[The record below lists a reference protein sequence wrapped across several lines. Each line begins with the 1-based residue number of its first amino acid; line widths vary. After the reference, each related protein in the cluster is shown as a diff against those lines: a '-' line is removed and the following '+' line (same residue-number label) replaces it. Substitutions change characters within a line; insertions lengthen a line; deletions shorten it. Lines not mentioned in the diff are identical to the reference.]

1 MVLIFS
7 LLFFM
12 VVPALLAIATKCE
25 QEQCMADQ
33 DQKKLL
39 VLERTKKKACL
50 VISGVETKLMGWVL
64 EHLQPFEGPGPK
76 SGDISARIG
85 CKTGMGGRFFPVVT
99 PAFADIV
106 SK

>member
-39 VLERTKKKACL
+39 VLERTQKMHVWL
-50 VISGVETKLMGWVL
+50 VQGWR
-64 EHLQPFEGPGPK
+64 Q
-76 SGDISARIG
+76 S
-85 CKTGMGGRFFPVVT
+85 
-99 PAFADIV
+99 
-106 SK
+106 